1 MHDAQ
6 VVANYGSIET
16 FTFVWH
22 CIVNIL
28 TWNSHI
34 PSAIPDLGSFENSPE
49 ITK

>member
-22 CIVNIL
+22 CIVTFLPDIL
-28 TWNSHI
+28 I
-34 PSAIPDLGSFENSPE
+34 FLMPSQSLVPLK
-49 ITK
+49 TVLR